1 MTKYTVWLWP
11 GFGAELKPFIVEASY
26 EQEAL
31 ETVGESLKGT
41 GFTISGD
48 EYMDMVAEYVADGYT
63 EDEAE
68 GMVSEQYYP
77 INGGEYYLFI
87 LNARIDPVEGSSN
100 GKPKGRR
107 GSGQARGTRRQCFT
121 VGGDPTVYAIDVP
134 DVGGYIEAAMAYDAA
149 HGTDFA
155 DRVDPSAWF
164 GGGCGV
170 GGRSMGAS
178 VPRDARVISS
188 TSQIGSRGSKPGKG
202 KGSPKRH
209 KRLFG
214 SKNVGYKDLPKKAR
228 DHPGYIPGNRVRLP
242 NGTVAYAESEVS
254 LLDGQE
260 PGAVSYWTSVCDDD
274 GNWWDVVFTFD
285 LDYLKAT
292 PWEAVDW
299 SGHISEVQYDPDMS
313 GYASANRGIGGRGC

>member
-1 MTKYTVWLWP
+1 MTRYTVWLWP

-87 LNARIDPVEGSSN
+87 LNARIDEVSESASKKRRGSANRTVVPYGGGYVSLPGSYN
-100 GKPKGRR
+100 GKPGKRKDAER
-107 GSGQARGTRRQCFT
+107 GHR
-121 VGGDPTVYAIDVP
+121 
-134 DVGGYIEAAMAYDAA
+134 
-149 HGTDFA
+149 
-155 DRVDPSAWF
+155 
-164 GGGCGV
+164 
-170 GGRSMGAS
+170 
-178 VPRDARVISS
+178 
-188 TSQIGSRGSKPGKG
+188 
-202 KGSPKRH
+202 
-209 KRLFG
+209 RLFG
-214 SKNVGYKDLPKKAR
+214 SKNVGYRDLPKKAR
-228 DHPGYIPGNRVRLP
+228 DHPGHIPGYKVRLP

-260 PGAVSYWTSVCDDD
+260 PGSVSYWTSVCDDD
-274 GNWWDVVFTFD
+274 GNWWDVAFTFD

-299 SGHISEVQYDPDMS
+299 SGHISEVRYDPDS
-313 GYASANRGIGGRGC
+313 ELYASANRGIGGRRR

>member
-31 ETVGESLKGT
+31 ETVGESLRGT

-87 LNARIDPVEGSSN
+87 LNARIDSVEGSSN
-100 GKPKGRR
+100 GKPGKKRDTKR
-107 GSGQARGTRRQCFT
+107 GHR
-121 VGGDPTVYAIDVP
+121 
-134 DVGGYIEAAMAYDAA
+134 
-149 HGTDFA
+149 
-155 DRVDPSAWF
+155 
-164 GGGCGV
+164 
-170 GGRSMGAS
+170 
-178 VPRDARVISS
+178 
-188 TSQIGSRGSKPGKG
+188 
-202 KGSPKRH
+202 
-209 KRLFG
+209 RLFG

-242 NGTVAYAESEVS
+242 NGTVAYAESEIS